1 MCHLSETPWLAVAAA
16 STSDGS
22 APPDLA
28 RIHQPSHHRHNTPRA
43 PPFRPEHAR
52 LGPPRIVPAPIRMVE
67 EVFGLAVQVIS
78 DPLTGTPLVLPL
90 PRGAGATTSNDGDE
104 QVQ

>member
-1 MCHLSETPWLAVAAA
+1 MHHLSATPWPTAEIV
-16 STSDGS
+16 STPGGS

-28 RIHQPSHHRHNTPRA
+28 RIHQPSHHRHNNPRA

-90 PRGAGATTSNDGDE
+90 PRGAGGTTSDTEDE
-104 QVQ
+104 QGR